1 MIIDFEKSVWFH
13 AEVDDE
19 QFKDESGNINE
30 DLIIAYCESMDSA
43 DDETCWVYSDKLKNI
58 KWKKSEEESDKMITE
73 SEYRQYRE
81 EKERA
86 EHCYE
91 CSGYGDDYDDKGNS
105 NCEDCPFNSDNDEW
119 HPKVYANP
127 NHINPTEFISK
138 FCNKV
143 VEFYEGY
150 VDRESVVNR
159 VKFLFTNTKF
169 SYLEI
174 NMNKRIFLFAEN
186 PMAFIKDINL
196 WDYIQNW
203 VNEEYKT
210 FIAIG
215 KYNMIEFGEDSTVL
229 PLFDILHYI
238 K

>member
-43 DDETCWVYSDKLKNI
+43 DDETCWLYSDKLKNI

-119 HPKVYANP
+119 YP
-127 NHINPTEFISK
+127 NLINPTEFISK
-138 FCNKV
+138 FCDKV

-150 VDRESVVNR
+150 TDR

-174 NMNKRIFLFAEN
+174 SINKRIFLFAEN
-186 PMAFIKDINL
+186 PMTFIKDMSL

-215 KYNMIEFGEDSTVL
+215 KYNMIEFDEDSTVL